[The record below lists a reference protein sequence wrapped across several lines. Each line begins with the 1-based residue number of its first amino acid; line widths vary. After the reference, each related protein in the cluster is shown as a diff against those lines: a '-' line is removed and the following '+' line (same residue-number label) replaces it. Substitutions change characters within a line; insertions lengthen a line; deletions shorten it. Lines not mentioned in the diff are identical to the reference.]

1 MSGRLVGEVVGWLQ
15 TGPAAGLT
23 LAERSILLIVAER
36 SHETTR
42 EMWRHRID
50 DTTLYE
56 RIRAAT
62 GLGEDGLTKAFG
74 RLASR
79 GLEVRVPIGEG
90 RDGRPLYARRGVAMK
105 FRLPEL
111 PAAVT
116 LPEPVD
122 NPPAEP
128 VDNPPGDADS
138 PDVDPGYEAKA
149 PTHVGANRPI
159 ARTGV
164 HPYPSKDLPSTTDPS
179 TSVRSLPPGV
189 EGSRARPRDVDNHKI
204 GFDYGSACAYLL
216 TLPGDVQAA
225 ATAEAMTDL
234 GDGALPQDLRIR
246 AAEIAA
252 RGLTA

>member
-15 TGPAAGLT
+15 TEPAAGLT
-23 LAERSILLIVAER
+23 LAERTILLIVAER

-50 DTTLYE
+50 DVTLYE

-62 GLGEDGLTKAFG
+62 GLGKDGLTKAFG
-74 RLASR
+74 RLAAR
-79 GLEVRVPIGEG
+79 DLEVRVPIGEG
-90 RDGRPLYARRGVAMK
+90 DDGRPVYARRGVAMK

-111 PAAVT
+111 PAVVA

-122 NPPAEP
+122 NPPAAP
-128 VDNPPGDADS
+128 VDNPPDNSDS
-138 PDVDPGYEAKA
+138 PDTDPGYEPKGR
-149 PTHVGANRPI
+149 THVRPNRPI
-159 ARTGV
+159 GRTGV
-164 HPYPSKDLPSTTDPS
+164 HPYPSKEHPSTTDPS
-179 TSVRSLPPGV
+179 TSVLSLPPDV

-216 TLPGDVQAA
+216 TLPGHVQATATTA
-225 ATAEAMTDL
+225 AAAEL

>member
-15 TGPAAGLT
+15 TEPAAGLT
-23 LAERSILLIVAER
+23 LAERTILLVVAER
-36 SHETTR
+36 SHEVTR

-50 DTTLYE
+50 DVTLYE

-62 GLGEDGLTKAFG
+62 GLGKDGLTKAFG
-74 RLASR
+74 RLAAR

-90 RDGRPLYARRGVAMK
+90 EDGRPVYARRGVAMK

-111 PAAVT
+111 PAVVA

-122 NPPAEP
+122 NPPT
-128 VDNPPGDADS
+128 DPPDGTDS
-138 PDVDPGYEAKA
+138 PDTDPGYEPKGR
-149 PTHVGANRPI
+149 THVRANPPLGRM
-159 ARTGV
+159 GV
-164 HPYPSKDLPSTTDPS
+164 HPYPSKEHPSTTDPS
-179 TSVRSLPPGV
+179 TPVRSLPPDV
-189 EGSRARPRDVDNHKI
+189 EGTRARPRAVDNHTI

-225 ATAEAMTDL
+225 ATTAAAAEL
-234 GDGALPQDLRIR
+234 GDGALPQDLRVR

>member
-1 MSGRLVGEVVGWLQ
+1 MGEVVGWLQ
-15 TGPAAGLT
+15 TEPAADLT
-23 LAERSILLIVAER
+23 LAERTILLIVAER
-36 SHETTR
+36 AHEVTR

-50 DTTLYE
+50 DVTLYE

-62 GLGEDGLTKAFG
+62 GLGKDGLTKAFG

-90 RDGRPLYARRGVAMK
+90 EDGRPVYARRGVAMR

-111 PAAVT
+111 PAVVA
-116 LPEPVD
+116 LPDPVD
-122 NPPAEP
+122 NPVTSP
-128 VDNPPGDADS
+128 VDNPPGDTHS
-138 PDVDPGYEAKA
+138 PDTGPGYGPEGR
-149 PTHVGANRPI
+149 THVRANGSI
-159 ARTGV
+159 GRTGV
-164 HPYPSKDLPSTTDPS
+164 HPYPSKEHPSTTDPS
-179 TSVRSLPPGV
+179 TPVRSLPPDV
-189 EGSRARPRDVDNHKI
+189 EGAQAAPRDVDNHKI

-225 ATAEAMTDL
+225 TTSEAVREL